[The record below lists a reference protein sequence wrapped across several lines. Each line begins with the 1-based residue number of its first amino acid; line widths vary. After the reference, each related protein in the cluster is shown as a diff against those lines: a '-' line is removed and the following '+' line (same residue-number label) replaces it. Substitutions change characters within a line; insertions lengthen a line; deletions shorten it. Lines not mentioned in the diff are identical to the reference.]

1 MTFKTNFSF
10 INAITLDSAV
20 TGLMSESHIGS
31 ASKEK
36 MENKG
41 NNTIESLLG
50 ILDDVLDIL
59 NEEEL
64 LTEPG
69 TFLTQ

>member
-10 INAITLDSAV
+10 INAIALDSAV
-20 TGLMSESHIGS
+20 TGLMSESYIGS